1 MLSASDKKI
10 IFVTIKIGIL
20 TLLGHIF
27 LAAGRVKEVTVN
39 LLHKNPRG
47 DLAVTGKER

>member
-1 MLSASDKKI
+1 MLSASDKKY

-20 TLLGHIF
+20 TLLGQIF
-27 LAAGRVKEVTVN
+27 LAVGHVKEVTVN
-39 LLHKNPRG
+39 LLHNNPRG